1 MSAPSR
7 SALVSPQ
14 RETWLMYRSM
24 VGIGLVCGILLVAVY
39 LWSKPI
45 IERNREEALQR
56 AIFQVLTEAKTSV
69 TFVLGEDGSFSPL
82 VGKAGS
88 SRVVHAGYAADGS
101 LAGLAIEASGTGYQD
116 VIKVIYGYSPE
127 RQTIVGF
134 RVLESRETPG
144 LGDRIDFDPQFLANF
159 ESLDVALT
167 ADGAAIAHPIVSV
180 KRGEKTEPWQ
190 IDAIT
195 GATVSS
201 VAVTKMLRESTA
213 FWMPKLTPRLDD
225 FRTKR

>member
-1 MSAPSR
+1 MNVSTRPA
-7 SALVSPQ
+7 AVSPR

-24 VGIGLVCGILLVAVY
+24 VGIGLVCGLLLVAVF
-39 LWSKPI
+39 LWTKPI
-45 IERNREEALQR
+45 IEHNREEALKR
-56 AIFQVLTEAKTSV
+56 AIFQVLTNAETSV
-69 TFVLGEDGSFSPL
+69 TFQLDGDSSFSRL
-82 VGKAGS
+82 AGKPTGAS
-88 SRVVHAGYAADGS
+88 VVHAGYAADGS

-127 RQTIVGF
+127 RQAIVGF

-144 LGDRIDFDPQFLANF
+144 LGDKIDLDPQFLENF
-159 ESLDVALT
+159 KALDVSLA

-201 VAVTKMLRESTA
+201 VAVTKMLRESSA
-213 FWMPKLTPRLDD
+213 FWMPKLVSRLDD
-225 FRTKR
+225 FRMER

>member
-1 MSAPSR
+1 MNVSTRA
-7 SALVSPQ
+7 AAVSPR

-45 IERNREEALQR
+45 IERNREAALQR
-56 AIFQVLTEAKTSV
+56 AIFQVLSEARTSV
-69 TFVLGEDGSFSPL
+69 TFKLNDDGSFAPL
-82 VGKAGS
+82 VGKAAGA
-88 SRVVHAGYAADGS
+88 RVVHAGYAADGS

-116 VIKVIYGYSPE
+116 VIKVIYGYSPQ

-144 LGDRIDFDPQFLANF
+144 LGDKIDVDPQFLENF
-159 ESLDVALT
+159 EALDVSLT
-167 ADGAAIAHPIVSV
+167 PDGAAIAHPIVSV

-201 VAVTKMLRESTA
+201 VAVTKMLRESSA
-213 FWMPKLTPRLDD
+213 YWMPKLTPRLDD
-225 FRTKR
+225 FRMER